1 MEFILL
7 RILKG
12 RLPFRRGD
20 LSLYIEEPDQDLM
33 YSSMEIYEKTYDEAY
48 SNEVMIKEEMEEFLF
63 TNEFWTPFDDAELE
77 KIKKENE
84 ELKLQAFKNF
94 FRKRELGGIKSL
106 LRLNEKKYSKIA
118 NKKHQFD
125 HLTCD
130 GVASYARWNWIIEHS
145 TYFSN
150 GDNYNWKTY
159 DVSSLLSYYES
170 SSISTKN
177 FRAVARSDE
186 WRPIWNLGKKTGD
199 VFGKPAYLLTRD
211 QLLLCSFSTMYDN
224 VYENPE
230 APDEKIIDD
239 DDCLDGWFIDQKR
252 KNEKLKKEQQA
263 NSVISNSKIA
273 NASEVFV
280 MASSAEEAESIH
292 GLNSFQ
298 GEMTR
303 KNRLNTIK
311 DKGVIN
317 NDLEFADIRQEL
329 IIQQNQTFANHVK
342 GK

>member
-20 LSLYIEEPDQDLM
+20 LSLYIQEPDQDLM
-33 YSSMEIYEKTYDEAY
+33 YASMEVYEKVYDEAY
-48 SNEVMIKEEMEEFLF
+48 ANEVMIKEELEEFLAV
-63 TNEFWTPFDDAELE
+63 NEFWSPFDDSELD

-94 FRKRELGGIKSL
+94 FRKRELNGIKYL
-106 LRLNEKKYSKIA
+106 LRQNEKKYSRIA
-118 NKKHQFD
+118 SKKYQFD

-130 GVASYARWNWIIEHS
+130 GVASYARWNWIIEQS
-145 TYFSN
+145 TYYSN
-150 GDNYNWKTY
+150 GDRYDWKTY
-159 DVSSLLSYYES
+159 DVSSLMSYYES
-170 SSISTKN
+170 SAIPTKN

-186 WRPIWNLGKKTGD
+186 WRPVWNLGKKTGD

-252 KNEKLKKEQQA
+252 KNEKIKKEQQA
-263 NSVISNSKIA
+263 NSMISNSKIA

-280 MASSAEEAESIH
+280 MASSPEEADSVH
-292 GLNSFQ
+292 SLNSYQ
-298 GEMTR
+298 SEMTR

-317 NDLEFADIRQEL
+317 NDLQFADVRQEL
-329 IIQQNQTFANHVK
+329 TIQQNQAFANHVK
-342 GK
+342 GN